1 MQHNNDFPQT
11 AHCQCGDSSFTVKA
25 APVLRFVCHCLI
37 CQAYTGKPYNDVTV
51 LRAADVDMPAAG
63 KVAYRRYRR
72 PPNIARGSCR
82 ACGNPVVETGG
93 VWPLRLAF
101 VPSDNYSDRDALPP
115 VAMHIFC
122 HRRVAEITD
131 AVPQY
136 SGYLASELQVVR
148 GIIAGLFHRGRT
160 HDAQT

>member
-1 MQHNNDFPQT
+1 MQQNNDFPQT
-11 AHCQCGDSSFTVKA
+11 AHCDCGDSHFTVKT
-25 APVLRFVCHCLI
+25 APLLRFVCHCLV

-51 LRAADVDMPAAG
+51 LRAADVSMPDVD
-63 KVAYRRYRR
+63 KVTYRRYRR

-82 ACGNPVVETGG
+82 ACGKPVIETGG
-93 VWPLRLAF
+93 AWPLRFAF

-131 AVPQY
+131 SAPQY
-136 SGYLASELQVVR
+136 SGYFASELKVVR
-148 GIIAGLFHRGRT
+148 EIIAGLFRQHRG
-160 HDAQT
+160 HDANG